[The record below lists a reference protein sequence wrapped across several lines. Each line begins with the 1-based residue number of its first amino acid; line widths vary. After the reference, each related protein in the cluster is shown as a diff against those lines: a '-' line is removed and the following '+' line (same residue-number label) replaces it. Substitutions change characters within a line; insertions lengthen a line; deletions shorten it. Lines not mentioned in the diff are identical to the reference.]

1 MKEMLNVDG
10 MNCNHCIDKITR
22 FVGEIEGV
30 KNIQVSLESKSV
42 EVEFETPANL
52 EMIREAIEDAGFS
65 VK

>member
-1 MKEMLNVDG
+1 MKEILNVDG

-22 FVGEIEGV
+22 FVGEVEGV

-42 EVEFETPANL
+42 EVEFESPANL
-52 EMIREAIEDAGFS
+52 EMVREAIEDAGFS

>member
-42 EVEFETPANL
+42 EVEFESPANL